1 MVVGRGIYK
10 QKEKVMKGRIL
21 ITAALMATLML
32 PFGVLPAYANSAQTY
47 FHGTDAAGL
56 IMKEDSPI
64 VVESELLMFDIGS
77 FPSEY
82 ITSEEEFKEFH
93 SSVTAQ
99 YSFYNPS
106 QYTVTAGLMF
116 PFGSKPSYVEGY
128 YDEDYNFIPFDD
140 IHLYDITADGEVVK
154 RTVRHTYIDGDF
166 NLENALE
173 YFSDSYVQD
182 EFYFP
187 ELTVTKYTFNV
198 KDVDENKYR
207 ASRIAWDV
215 AAGRGDY
222 RIYLPS
228 QTGGQV
234 TKDGDYRISA
244 AMSNEPFDLYVFG
257 ESLDVLPD
265 WKLYKDGGCEDG
277 EEITGSVTLA
287 DMQSTTF
294 EEYALSERDENSTV
308 SDIDWYNAYVA
319 MSNSNMQS
327 MGQYPLTFHPMN
339 VFNFERNLMRWY
351 EYELT
356 FTPGQHLVNTVTAP
370 MYPAINKDYSPTV
383 YEYTYLLSP
392 AKTWSEFG
400 KLQIVI
406 SPYYYMTA
414 CNLDGFE
421 LGKDG
426 YMLTLNGLPEGE
438 LAFTLSTSEAPM
450 KKIYNPL
457 TDPVNLTII
466 VAICLTVVVI
476 AGGITVI
483 VFIRR
488 KKRGNR

>member
-1 MVVGRGIYK
+1 
-10 QKEKVMKGRIL
+10 MKKFSVI
-21 ITAALMATLML
+21 II
-32 PFGVLPAYANSAQTY
+32 GVLFCILTSIGISGVPAYANSAQTY
-47 FHGTDAAGL
+47 FYGTDAAGL

-64 VVESELLMFDIGS
+64 VVESELLIFDIVS

-99 YSFYNPS
+99 YAFYNPS
-106 QYTVTAGLMF
+106 QYIVTAGLMF
-116 PFGSKPSYVEGY
+116 PFGSKPSYAEGY

-140 IHLYDITADGEVVK
+140 THLYDITADGKVVE

-173 YFSDSYVQD
+173 YFSDSYVKD
-182 EFYFP
+182 EFYSP

-198 KDVDENKYR
+198 KGVDENKYR

-215 AAGRGDY
+215 AEGRGDY
-222 RIYLPS
+222 RIYMPS

-234 TKDGDYRISA
+234 TKDGDYRISV

-257 ESLDVLPD
+257 EPLDILPD
-265 WKLYKDGGCEDG
+265 WKLYEDGGCEDG
-277 EEITGSVTLA
+277 EEIAGNVTLA
-287 DMQSTTF
+287 NTQSTTF
-294 EEYALSERDENSTV
+294 EDYVLTERNENSTV

-319 MSNSNMQS
+319 MINNDVHS

-339 VFNFERNLMRWY
+339 ALNFEHDLMRWY

-356 FTPGQHLVNTVTAP
+356 FEPGQHLVNTVTAP
-370 MYPAINKDYSPTV
+370 MYPAIDKDYSPNI

-400 KLQIVI
+400 ELQIVI

-426 YMLTLNGLPEGE
+426 YMLTLDGLPDGE
-438 LAFTLSTSEAPM
+438 LTFTLSTSDSPV
-450 KKIYNPL
+450 KQKYNPL
-457 TDPVNLTII
+457 ANPVDLIII
-466 VAICLTVVVI
+466 VSICVSVVVI
-476 AGGITVI
+476 AGGITAI

-488 KKRGNR
+488 KKKKHD